1 MDMIYRF
8 KTSTPTTV
16 GIAVLT
22 ALAMQACGGGG
33 VDGGGTGGTEPPAY
47 ANGPI
52 SGFGS
57 IIVGGVRYDDSA
69 ATVRNDDNQ
78 SLSSSDL
85 RLGMVVA
92 IDGKNLDRSLGTGVA
107 NSVVVSSELVGPV
120 TASVV
125 ATGDLTVLGQPV
137 KVTTSTVFDDRL
149 VGGHSAITIG
159 SVVEVYAVYDP
170 TTGTYT
176 ASRVEPKSSASTYK
190 VRGVVSANNTTQRT
204 FRIGAATFTYAA
216 GAAPAGLADGLLIRV
231 KVGTSPDSNGYWV
244 IASSDTSRPKPSDG
258 VEVEVEGVIANYS
271 SAASFTVNGIP
282 VNASSASLSPSGSAL
297 AAGLRVEAEGKMTAG
312 VLVATKVEVKK
323 PESSGGDDDD
333 GGSDDSSKEY
343 EIKSTVQSVD
353 TAAKTFVVKAGAQ
366 KVNYAGATFKD
377 GTVADLKVGAKV
389 EVKGRISSD
398 GTVVNATEVKFDD

>member
-1 MDMIYRF
+1 MNHRQRCA
-8 KTSTPTTV
+8 TPWV
-16 GIAVLT
+16 LMLAVASA
-22 ALAMQACGGGG
+22 ALSGCGGGG
-33 VDGGGTGGTEPPAY
+33 VEGGGTGNEPPAY

-78 SLSSSDL
+78 SLSSGDL
-85 RLGMVVA
+85 RLGMVVS
-92 IDGKNLDRSLGTGVA
+92 IDGKNLNRSLGTGVA

-120 TASVV
+120 TSSVV
-125 ATGDLTVLGQPV
+125 ATGDLTVLGQAV

-149 VGGHSAITIG
+149 AGGHSAITVG

-176 ASRVEPKSSASTYK
+176 ASRIEPKSSVSGYK

-216 GAAPAGLADGLLIRV
+216 GAAPVGLADGVLIRV
-231 KVGTSPDSNGYWV
+231 KVGTSTDGNGYWV
-244 IASSDTSRPKPSDG
+244 VSSSDTSRPKPSDG
-258 VEVEVEGVIANYS
+258 VEVEVEGVIASYS
-271 SAASFTVNGIP
+271 SNANFSVNGITVNG
-282 VNASSASLSPSGSAL
+282 SSAVLSPSGATL
-297 AAGLRVEAEGKMTAG
+297 AAGVRVEAEGKMSGG
-312 VLVATKVEVKK
+312 VLVASKVEVKK

-353 TAAKTFVVKAGAQ
+353 TSAKTFVVKAGAQ
-366 KVNYAGATFKD
+366 KVNYAQASFKD

-398 GTVVNATEVKFDD
+398 GTVVNASEIKFDD

>member
-1 MDMIYRF
+1 M
-8 KTSTPTTV
+8 TSNVT
-16 GIAVLT
+16 GSFRAGAALILALT
-22 ALAMQACGGGG
+22 LGSLAGCGGGG
-33 VDGGGTGGTEPPAY
+33 VEVQGTGNEPPAY

-69 ATVRNDDNQ
+69 ATVRDDDSQ
-78 SLSSSDL
+78 SLSSADL
-85 RLGMVVA
+85 RLGMVVT
-92 IDGKNLDRSLGTGVA
+92 IDGKNLDRTLGTGVA
-107 NSVVVSSELVGPV
+107 NSVVISSELVGPV
-120 TASVV
+120 TSTAV
-125 ATGDLTVLGQPV
+125 ATGDLVVLGQAV

-149 VGGHSAITIG
+149 VGGHSAITVG

-176 ASRVEPKSSASTYK
+176 ASRIEPKSTVSGYK

-204 FRIGAATFTYAA
+204 FRIGTATFTYAA
-216 GAAPAGLADGLLIRV
+216 GAAPAGLADGVLIRV
-231 KVGTSPDSNGYWV
+231 KVGTSTDGNGYWV
-244 IASSDTSRPKPSDG
+244 VSSGDTSRPKPSDG

-271 SAASFTVNGIP
+271 SNASFTVNGIP
-282 VNASSASLSPSGSAL
+282 VNASAAVLSPTGASLASGV
-297 AAGLRVEAEGKMTAG
+297 RVEAEGRMSAG
-312 VLVATKVEVKK
+312 VLVASKVEVKK

-353 TAAKTFVVKAGAQ
+353 TVAKTFVVKAGLQ
-366 KVNYAGATFKD
+366 KINYANATFKD
-377 GTVADLKVGAKV
+377 GTATDLKVGAKV

-398 GTVVNATEVKFDD
+398 GTVVNASEVKFDD

>member
-1 MDMIYRF
+1 MNHRQRH
-8 KTSTPTTV
+8 TTPWVLMLT
-16 GIAVLT
+16 IASAVLNG
-22 ALAMQACGGGG
+22 CGGGG
-33 VDGGGTGGTEPPAY
+33 VEGGGTGTEPPAY

-271 SAASFTVNGIP
+271 GAASFTVNGIP

-297 AAGLRVEAEGKMTAG
+297 AAGLRVEAEGKMAAG